1 MNKISV
7 YSDGAIGYDGKL
19 YGSMAE
25 VVGVLPPDQG
35 PVPVRA
41 LPVAFE
47 NARDYDLIGKII
59 YGTARLGLVQ
69 GFELDRFAFDSA
81 AAVDRR
87 PPQ

>member
-1 MNKISV
+1 M
-7 YSDGAIGYDGKL
+7 
-19 YGSMAE
+19 
-25 VVGVLPPDQG
+25 
-35 PVPVRA
+35 PVRA